1 MFDWFAETF
10 DVTLLA
16 TVGLIFFLSL
26 LGAYIRA
33 RRRDPCLKSFVGYPV
48 TLEQSE
54 GHILWGTLE
63 LEATG
68 LELRYKSSVHDAEH
82 VESSYVFYAE
92 EFANIQAI
100 YRYADELT
108 EEHKRRRLKDLRR
121 SFHPGIGRR
130 IVRNTRNF
138 ISLASES
145 LSQVIGVIVGGLRT
159 PPAGR
164 YITDTSEEHLQ
175 SLGTTFISHVGNGY
189 DPLLENY
196 IGQKMVFE
204 LVEGDEVH
212 EHVGIFKQYSADF
225 IEILDVQFPQPQVLP
240 LGREGAP
247 ATKSVRVERS
257 ESTVRVINNSHQPVL
272 VHSLSAGAEEELLNV
287 VVDSGETVEVHPR
300 TADEQVTLNLRVVR
314 DLDMIVPR
322 TRCRAR
328 HRAEFYQPSL
338 LPSFVFDLGVMLSG
352 KSKADVQEQKLRDQ
366 LAHNPNS
373 VLAMVN
379 LGAILMQKK
388 QFAEA
393 ERLLRQAWKMRYSLP
408 DNGRRTH
415 MLLEELERHQMHTSA
430 AAQSANVE
438 SMKLE
443 T

>member
-16 TVGLIFFLSL
+16 TIGLIFFVSL

-33 RRRDPCLKSFVGYPV
+33 RRRDPCLKSFVGYHV
-48 TLEQSE
+48 TLEQSD

-82 VESSYVFYAE
+82 VESSYIFYAE
-92 EFANIQAI
+92 EFGNIQAI

-108 EEHKRRRLKDLRR
+108 EEHKRKRVKDLRR

-130 IVRNTRNF
+130 VVRNTRNF

-145 LSQVIGVIVGGLRT
+145 LSQVIGVIVGGLRG
-159 PPAGR
+159 PSAGR

-240 LGREGAP
+240 LSQEGAL

-257 ESTVRVINNSHQPVL
+257 QSTVRVINNSHQPVL
-272 VHSLSAGAEEELLNV
+272 VHSLSAGEGEELLNV
-287 VVDSGETVEVHPR
+287 VVDSGETVEVHPQ
-300 TADEQVTLNLRVVR
+300 TADEQATLNLRVVR

-322 TRCRAR
+322 TRCLTR
-328 HRAEFYQPSL
+328 HRAEFYQPTL
-338 LPSFVFDLGVMLSG
+338 LPSIIFDLGVMLSG
-352 KSKADVQEQKLRDQ
+352 KSKAEIQEQQLRDQ

-388 QFAEA
+388 QFVEA

-415 MLLEELERHQMHTSA
+415 MLLEEVQRHQGHTSA
-430 AAQSANVE
+430 AVAQSANVQPA
-438 SMKLE
+438 SH
-443 T
+443 